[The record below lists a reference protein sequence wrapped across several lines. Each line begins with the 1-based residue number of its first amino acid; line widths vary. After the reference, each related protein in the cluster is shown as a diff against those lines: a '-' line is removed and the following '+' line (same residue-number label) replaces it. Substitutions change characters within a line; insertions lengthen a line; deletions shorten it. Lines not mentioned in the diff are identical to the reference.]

1 MTSCKI
7 LIIDDD
13 NDVRESLIALL
24 NNEGYD
30 ATGARSGLAAL
41 TNMTWQRYIPDVILL
56 DLLMP
61 AMDGEQFHAV
71 LQKHPKWARIPIVL
85 CTGRAGPVPF
95 SVFGVLEKPFDLEQM
110 LALVKSACASPPPPT

>member
-1 MTSCKI
+1 MPSCKV

-13 NDVRESLIALL
+13 DDVRESIIALL

-30 ATGARSGLAAL
+30 AAGARSGLAAL
-41 TNMTWQRYIPDVILL
+41 TTMTWQRYLPDVILL

-71 LQKHPKWARIPIVL
+71 LQKHPEWSRIPILL
-85 CTGRAGPVPF
+85 CTGGAGHVGLA
-95 SVFGVLEKPFDLEQM
+95 VFGVLEKPFDLDRM
-110 LALVKSACASPPPPT
+110 LALVKSACASRTRA